1 MPERYM
7 RPLCKYCGAEV
18 QQAQNY
24 INRALREGRPMFCN
38 RICAGLARRLANPP
52 TEAERKAAKAAYD
65 ARRRE
70 LLAERIKAE
79 KRAYYQRTRDPI
91 KEAAIRKER
100 MHLHVEYCRRPEYK
114 AWKAEYDR
122 RHRACKQFGE
132 FAEAF
137 LVLQDLD
144 REIGER
150 ATNYEIRLANG
161 TINKAQ
167 QRRRAL

>member
-1 MPERYM
+1 MK
-7 RPLCKYCGAEV
+7 PLCKHCGAEV
-18 QQAQNY
+18 QQAQNQ
-24 INRALREGRPMFCN
+24 INRALREGRPLFCN
-38 RICAGLARRLANPP
+38 RVCAGLSRRLVNPP

-70 LLAERIKAE
+70 VLAERIKAE
-79 KRAYYQRTRDPI
+79 KRAHYQRTRDPI
-91 KEAAIRKER
+91 KEAAIRKAR

-114 AWKAEYDR
+114 AWKAEYDQ
-122 RHRACKQFGE
+122 RHRARKQFGE
-132 FAEAF
+132 FADAF
-137 LVLQDLD
+137 LLLLDLD